1 MTNGRDTV
9 KLIKTNPLN
18 RGFLNKMPKLN
29 EDNQE
34 SPKGEFTSE
43 KAGFYKNYAVNWLRK
58 NPDHPKFYLVAEYDS
73 LKKEDNE

>member
-1 MTNGRDTV
+1 
-9 KLIKTNPLN
+9 
-18 RGFLNKMPKLN
+18 MPKLN
-29 EDNQE
+29 DDNQE
-34 SPKGEFTSE
+34 SPKGEFTDE